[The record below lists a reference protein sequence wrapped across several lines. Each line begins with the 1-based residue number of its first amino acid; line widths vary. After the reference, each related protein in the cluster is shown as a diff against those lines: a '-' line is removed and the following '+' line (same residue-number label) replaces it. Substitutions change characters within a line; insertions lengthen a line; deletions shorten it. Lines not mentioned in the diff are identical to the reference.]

1 MTLAQALE
9 AIERG
14 ETPEQYKKRM
24 ARIRRLTNEQ
34 YDLEDAIDVLGDDPR
49 ADEKR
54 VRLNE
59 VKWRIANLI

>member
-49 ADEKR
+49 ADEKTR
-54 VRLNE
+54 
-59 VKWRIANLI
+59 AA